1 MPSWCLRLIPEEILK
16 KETRGKVKV
25 LKAVSTFGIYLF
37 LPCQIS
43 DSLTFAMG
51 IFTDRIKPGDY
62 ILHGVDSDEKFE
74 ISIDKHYEDMIIYD
88 GYLLMKANTDDDDF

>member
-1 MPSWCLRLIPEEILK
+1 
-16 KETRGKVKV
+16 
-25 LKAVSTFGIYLF
+25 
-37 LPCQIS
+37 
-43 DSLTFAMG
+43 MG

-62 ILHGVDSDEKFE
+62 ILHSVDSDEKFE